1 MNMRK
6 YVLVFVCLQLFL
18 YVVTRHLWIEREF
31 VLPWTTSL
39 ASFCS
44 ILVTNFDP
52 NVVAFGK
59 VMQNQVN
66 GFSVSIEPGCNGVEA
81 YIILLAA
88 IVAFPAPWVHRVWGV
103 VMGFVAVQGLNVVRV
118 ISLFYLGQWNQQAF
132 DFAHTYLWQA
142 LIMLD
147 VLVFWLYWV
156 KVSTRNTKPSALA
169 IPASERA
176 I

>member
-1 MNMRK
+1 MRK
-6 YVLVFVCLQLFL
+6 YILVFVCVQLFL
-18 YVVTRHLWIEREF
+18 YVVSKHIWVEREF
-31 VLPWTTSL
+31 ILPWTTAL
-39 ASFCS
+39 ATFCS
-44 ILVTNFDP
+44 SLVTYFDP

-59 VMQNQVN
+59 VLQNPVT
-66 GFSVSIEPGCNGVEA
+66 GFAVSIEPGCNGVEA
-81 YIILLAA
+81 FIILLAA

-103 VMGFVAVQGLNVVRV
+103 LLGFVAVQGLNVVRV

-156 KVSTRNTKPSALA
+156 KVSARRIKPAAPAINAL
-169 IPASERA
+169 ERP

>member
-1 MNMRK
+1 MRK
-6 YVLVFVCLQLFL
+6 YVLVFVLLQLFL
-18 YVVTRHLWIEREF
+18 YVVTRHLWVEREL

-39 ASFCS
+39 ARFCS

-52 NVVAFGK
+52 NVVAYGK
-59 VMQNQVN
+59 VLQSQAN

-103 VMGFVAVQGLNVVRV
+103 LIGFVAVQGLNVVRV
-118 ISLFYLGQWNQQAF
+118 ISLFYLGQWNQRAF